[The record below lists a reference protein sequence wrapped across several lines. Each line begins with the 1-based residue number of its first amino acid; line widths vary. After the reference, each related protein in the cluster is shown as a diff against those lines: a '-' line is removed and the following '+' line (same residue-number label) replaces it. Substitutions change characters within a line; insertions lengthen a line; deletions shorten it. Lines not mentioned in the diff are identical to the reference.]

1 MRTWILAL
9 MIALL
14 PLRGWVS
21 EVMASQPPT
30 DRPSSVA
37 MVLEPTMDCHLHD
50 GAVHQPRTMPD
61 AAADVAT
68 PDSGMCHSCQVCH
81 SVAVEPD
88 GFAAKLPRLRHAQP
102 GTAPVRFASAD
113 LAPGVEP
120 PIS

>member
-1 MRTWILAL
+1 

-21 EVMASQPPT
+21 DAMASPVPA
-30 DRPSSVA
+30 DRQSGVA
-37 MVLEPTMDCHLHD
+37 VVLEPAMDCHLHAAVGQSAAQDVSTDATTQD
-50 GAVHQPRTMPD
+50 GST
-61 AAADVAT
+61 
-68 PDSGMCHSCQVCH
+68 CHSCQVCH

-88 GFAAKLPRLRHAQP
+88 GFAATMPRLPQGQP
-102 GTAPVRFASAD
+102 GTAAVRFASAD